1 MMTPLKRPDT
11 CQCQWG
17 QTDLKKLDSDAPYKL
32 WILLLRV
39 QKGWRPSDS
48 VSENDVCE
56 WKVYPVQAS
65 ASVQGEERAWGE
77 SVHSTYQLELNLK
90 NAGTSLPRAVLFSS
104 LHHRLLAPPTSSGG
118 YDANHNLETLDSLSL
133 ASCSC
138 GQAAFTAWAPL
149 SDWHSLSYLIRQMSI
164 EVMNANPTSSR

>member
-1 MMTPLKRPDT
+1 M
-11 CQCQWG
+11 
-17 QTDLKKLDSDAPYKL
+17 
-32 WILLLRV
+32 LLSFN
-39 QKGWRPSDS
+39 QFWS

-138 GQAAFTAWAPL
+138 GQAAFMTEPL
-149 SDWHSLSYLIRQMSI
+149 SIRQLSI
-164 EVMNANPTSSR
+164 EVMNVMQSRTQQAVDKSNNQNFFFGLP